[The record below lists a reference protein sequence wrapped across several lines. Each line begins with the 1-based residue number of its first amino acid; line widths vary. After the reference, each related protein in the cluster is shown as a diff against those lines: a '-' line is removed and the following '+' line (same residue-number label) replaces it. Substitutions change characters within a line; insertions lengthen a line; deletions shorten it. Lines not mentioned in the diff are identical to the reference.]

1 MKLCN
6 KRKLTKPY
14 GLYYNVFIK
23 TKPLGFICEKICI
36 IKRTAYFNAG
46 VIIMKITDSE
56 ELGNIIRN
64 RRKELKYTQAF
75 LSEYTGLSVSFI
87 SDVER
92 GKTTV
97 EIGKVMQLI
106 SILGLDI
113 NINVRGR

>member
-14 GLYYNVFIK
+14 GLYYNAFIK

-36 IKRTAYFNAG
+36 IKPYGLVFALRW
-46 VIIMKITDSE
+46 ITDSE
-56 ELGNIIRN
+56 GLGNIIRN